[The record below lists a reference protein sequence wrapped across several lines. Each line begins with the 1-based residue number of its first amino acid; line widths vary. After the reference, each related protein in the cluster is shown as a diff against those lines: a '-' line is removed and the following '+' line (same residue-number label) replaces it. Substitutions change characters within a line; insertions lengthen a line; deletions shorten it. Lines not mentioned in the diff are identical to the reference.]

1 MPELH
6 ELQRLCRDDDTVN
19 VIKAIAPSWKKFALY
34 LTMDGN
40 MVEIWETN
48 HVCQVE
54 DAAMKLFGHWL
65 KGNGRQPISW
75 KTLIQALHENDLPII
90 ATKVEEILM
99 GHSGEISQ
107 LRTDTA
113 NTHTIHN
120 AYSVLNVIP
129 HAFAHTQCVHAL
141 IKLLMGHFNM
151 ILLYIQLKRI
161 LMPPKFNYNPLIL

>member
-1 MPELH
+1 MGILINNQNLRISYSRIFITVLDEMPQLH

-19 VIKAIAPSWKKFALY
+19 VIKAVAPFWKKFALY

-75 KTLIQALHENDLPII
+75 KTLIQALHENDLSII
-90 ATKVEEILM
+90 AIKVEEILT
-99 GHSGEISQ
+99 GHSGEISYVWIKQ
-107 LRTDTA
+107 TPTRFIML
-113 NTHTIHN
+113 IV
-120 AYSVLNVIP
+120 YSMLFHMRVLAP
-129 HAFAHTQCVHAL
+129 GACMH
-141 IKLLMGHFNM
+141 
-151 ILLYIQLKRI
+151 
-161 LMPPKFNYNPLIL
+161 